1 MNFIERNIPSY
12 FYKKSNLIYLVL
24 FTALF
29 ALFFIILYEPFNSSE
44 WYNISKFEYFL
55 YSSLLILVGV
65 LFVVISR
72 FFMYFYVQVAPITY
86 LGYAIWILI
95 EIIFMAAL
103 YALISYILDGYVSY
117 TTCLEDSLINTALI
131 LLLPYF
137 IMHLYFAFQEKNRQ
151 LQQLKDSANL
161 LNEHVH
167 ERDIISFSDTK
178 GELRLSIKTNTLLYI
193 EPADNYLEIWYIG
206 QHGVT
211 NYLLRNTLNNIEEKF
226 VDTNIIR
233 CHRSYM
239 VNFDQVKVA
248 KKTKNGIFLDLGIEK
263 VPEIP
268 VSKSYGEKVTKWLI
282 SSMD

>member
-1 MNFIERNIPSY
+1 MLFRS
-12 FYKKSNLIYLVL
+12 LISLVL

-29 ALFFIILYEPFNSSE
+29 ALFFINLYEPFNSSE

-65 LFVVISR
+65 LIVVISR
-72 FFMYFYVQVAPITY
+72 LFMYFYVQVAPITY

-137 IMHLYFAFQEKNRQ
+137 IMHLYFAFQEKARQ

-178 GELRLSIKTNTLLYI
+178 GELRLSIKANTLLYI
-193 EPADNYLEIWYIG
+193 ESADNYLEIWYIG
-206 QHGVT
+206 QQGVT
-211 NYLLRNTLNNIEEKF
+211 NYLLRNTLKNIEEKF